1 MEQLTPILI
10 NYWPHLLGL
19 AFLALIAINFRSW
32 LSGRKADSEADSAK

>member
-1 MEQLTPILI
+1 MEQLTHILI

-32 LSGRKADSEADSAK
+32 LAGRKSEADSAK